1 MHNNYIHID
10 IVRAIDMIKSM
21 TGFGRCEIT
30 ERTRKVTVEMKSFN
44 KSNPA
49 QQRLIY
55 IENDDDNVAINGS
68 ADFTTEG
75 LGFSPSTRLDM
86 NTCMYG

>member
-1 MHNNYIHID
+1 MNQASI
-10 IVRAIDMIKSM
+10 IKECADWIS
-21 TGFGRCEIT
+21 
-30 ERTRKVTVEMKSFN
+30 KKVEMKSFN